1 VKDGVSRAAAPVPT
15 PGKEDVSTW
24 TRQRRRTTLSQCD
37 DRVTVLGLVSAKM
50 AKRVSLPRQ
59 EDEDRWSRQETTR
72 LNLDRI
78 VVNESG
84 GEEETEDV

>member
-1 VKDGVSRAAAPVPT
+1 M
-15 PGKEDVSTW
+15 
-24 TRQRRRTTLSQCD
+24 
-37 DRVTVLGLVSAKM
+37 LGLVSAKM